1 VLSNF
6 DLNAQRNHPI
16 LLFKDS
22 FMKKS
27 LLALALL
34 GAFAGVAQ
42 AQSAVQIY
50 GNIDA
55 GMVKRTDQ
63 TLAIGKR
70 ANNTL
75 GFKGTEDLGNGLKA
89 LFQLEIRYEPDSG
102 TIEQG
107 AGGVQRPLFQGQ
119 SRVGLQGD
127 FGMVRLGRG
136 LTAFQETSAAFE
148 PFHGVPS
155 PAGFQ
160 TDLTVAGYNSDPLGL
175 VGNSTNRF
183 SNALFYNSPEFS
195 GFQINTTLA
204 TKEANNGVAVQ
215 GRSLTAVPQY
225 GANAEATAT
234 PFSVS
239 STYKNGPTAAM
250 LAFERNAI
258 ETRLWSIAGSV
269 MVTPELKLM
278 ASHTRQD
285 RDHTALSNP
294 KTKSWVL
301 GANYTMGPGKVLAG
315 YGQKSPD
322 GVAKTKQYS
331 LGYEYS
337 LSKRT
342 YLYIDA
348 SRKIANTV
356 IATPTVT
363 TRINHYDMGV
373 NHAF

>member
-1 VLSNF
+1 
-6 DLNAQRNHPI
+6 
-16 LLFKDS
+16 
-22 FMKKS
+22 MKKS
-27 LLALALL
+27 LLALGIL

-50 GNIDA
+50 GTVDA
-55 GMVKRTDQ
+55 GFIKRSDQ

-89 LFQLEIRYEPDSG
+89 LFQLEIRYEPDTG
-102 TIEQG
+102 TPEN
-107 AGGVQRPLFQGQ
+107 VTRPLFQGQ

-136 LTAFQETSAAFE
+136 LTAFQETSTTFE
-148 PFHGVPS
+148 PWHGLPT

-160 TDLTVAGYNSDPLGL
+160 TDLTVAGYTSDPLSPA
-175 VGNSTNRF
+175 GNSSNRF
-183 SNALFYNSPEFS
+183 SNAFFYNSPEFA
-195 GFQINTTLA
+195 GFQVNTTIG
-204 TKEANNGVAVQ
+204 TKEANSGPAVV
-215 GRSLTAVPQY
+215 GRGTTAVPQY
-225 GANAEATAT
+225 GANAEATAN
-234 PFSVS
+234 PFSVTG
-239 STYKNGPTAAM
+239 TYKNGPVGAM
-250 LAFERNAI
+250 LAVERNAV

-269 MVTPELKLM
+269 LATPELKLM
-278 ASHTRQD
+278 GSYTSQN

-294 KTKSWVL
+294 KTKAWVL

-322 GVAKTKQYS
+322 GFVKTKQFS

-342 YLYIDA
+342 YLYVDA
-348 SRKIANTV
+348 SVKDGNVAA
-356 IATPTVT
+356 ATPGLSTKVKF
-363 TRINHYDMGV
+363 YDVGI